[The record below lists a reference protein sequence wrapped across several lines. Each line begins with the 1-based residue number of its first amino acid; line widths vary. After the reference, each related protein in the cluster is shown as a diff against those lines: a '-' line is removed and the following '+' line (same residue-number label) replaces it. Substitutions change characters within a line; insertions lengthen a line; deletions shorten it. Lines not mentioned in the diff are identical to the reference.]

1 MNVNTRA
8 KSEQI
13 PWERFLPATLL
24 LAASTALATLWVA
37 ALVRLRDLD
46 GFFSSNAARSSA
58 RLELVI
64 YMLATGVL
72 VAAVSMVAAWRGRAA
87 AARGVERLAR
97 VVAPLALLW
106 AVQALA
112 SYKIWHSR
120 PLDFLLLL
128 SFTVLA
134 FEQTLRASL
143 GALPVYPL
151 QRLGELQERVPALL
165 RRALPWLV
173 VIAAASGYAAFTGY
187 WTIVQHQRLATA
199 SYDLGIYDN
208 LMYNAIGGHAFRSP
222 VLYGGPGGNYLASHA
237 EFAMVLLAPI
247 YALSPRAETLL
258 IFQAI
263 MFGFAA
269 VPLYAFAKTQIPRWS
284 AVLVALAYLLYAPL
298 HGPNFYD
305 FHWLPISIFVIFC
318 LFWALA
324 TRRNLLVWPFF
335 FLAISI
341 REDIPVGLALLGIF
355 MVVAAKRVALG
366 VSMTLLA
373 VISFVLIKFVIMTS
387 AGGWWFASIY
397 KDLIPPGQHGYE
409 SIVQTILIN
418 PSYFLTT
425 LMHKD
430 KLTYALH
437 LFAPL
442 AFLPARRSVLL
453 LGAGGG
459 FFFTLMTTGY
469 PWTLSIAFQYSSHW
483 IPYLFGA
490 SVLALRWI
498 GQDPEQGVVKRR
510 AATGALCL
518 GMVLHSLVFGCLMQ
532 QSNFIG
538 GFQQIPFKIT
548 DAEKTRYAQ
557 LREIIR
563 TIPPEASVAATDS
576 ESAHITNRLSAYSLN
591 LDVGQPEYILIRR
604 GSVSSGDPRA
614 NLEKA
619 LRFNQYA
626 LVRKNETFV
635 LLRRGPTTPE
645 TKQVLNELGVIAPW

>member
-1 MNVNTRA
+1 MNAPVKR
-8 KSEQI
+8 EPI
-13 PWERFLPATLL
+13 PWERFLPATAF
-24 LAASTALATLWVA
+24 LAASTGLVTLWVA
-37 ALVRLRDLD
+37 ALLRVSNLE
-46 GFFSSNAARSSA
+46 GFFSTNQARSST

-64 YMLATGVL
+64 YMLAAGALAVGVAL
-72 VAAVSMVAAWRGRAA
+72 FAAWRGRAS
-87 AARGVERLAR
+87 AARSVERVAR

-112 SYKIWHSR
+112 TYRIWHAR

-143 GALPVYPL
+143 AALPVYPL
-151 QRLGELQERVPALL
+151 HRLGELQERVPALL

-173 VIAAASGYAAFTGY
+173 VIAGASGYAAFTGK
-187 WTIVQHQRLATA
+187 WTIIQHHRLATA

-208 LMYNAIGGHAFRSP
+208 LMYNVIAGHPFRSP
-222 VLYGGPGGNYLASHA
+222 VLYGAWGGNYLASHA

-324 TRRNLLVWPFF
+324 TRRNWAVWPFF

-341 REDIPVGLALLGIF
+341 REDIPVGLVLLGIF

-366 VSMTLLA
+366 VSMAVLA
-373 VISFVLIKFVIMTS
+373 TISFVLIKFVIMTS
-387 AGGWWFASIY
+387 AGGWWFENIY
-397 KDLIPPGQHGYE
+397 KDLIPPGQHGYQ

-425 LMHKD
+425 LLHKD

-437 LFAPL
+437 IFAPL
-442 AFLPARRSVLL
+442 AFLPARRAVLL

-490 SVLALRWI
+490 SVLALRWM
-498 GQDPEQGVVKRR
+498 GQHPNGGIVKRR

-518 GMVLHSLVFGCLMQ
+518 GVVLHSLVFGCLLQ
-532 QSNFIG
+532 QSHFIG
-538 GFQQIPFKIT
+538 GFQQIPFKFT
-548 DAEKTRYAQ
+548 DEEKARYAR
-557 LREIIR
+557 LREVIR
-563 TIPPEASVAATDS
+563 AIPQGASVAATDS
-576 ESAHITNRLSAYSLN
+576 ESPHITNRVSAYSLN
-591 LDVGQPEYILIRR
+591 LNVEDPDYLLIRR
-604 GSVSSGDPRA
+604 GSVSSGDART
-614 NLEKA
+614 NVERVFRRNQYRSVLEKG
-619 LRFNQYA
+619 
-626 LVRKNETFV
+626 EFV

-645 TKQVLNELGVIAPW
+645 TKRVVAELGVSAPW